1 MIYIDFEEYTELGGI
16 LDLTAFNRNIGRVCG
31 IIDNATKKRIEQ
43 MPEVPKQVKLCCRD
57 LVEYISEEYKSSNKI
72 ASASQSALGASES
85 ISYVQKTKEDTEHD
99 IDNILCD
106 YLLSLED
113 EEGTPVLYRGL
124 NI

>member
-1 MIYIDFEEYTELGGI
+1 MKYIDFEEYTELGGV
-16 LDLTAFNRNIGRVCG
+16 LDAAAFGRSIDRACG

-43 MPEVPKQVKLCCRD
+43 MPQVPEQVKLCCRD
-57 LVEYISEEYKSSNKI
+57 LVEYVSEEYKNPNKI
-72 ASASQSALGASES
+72 ASASQSVLGASES
-85 ISYVQKTKEDTEHD
+85 ISYVQRAKEDIAQD

-113 EEGTPVLYRGL
+113 GKGTPVLYRGL